1 MISELHHRRSI
12 RLKNFNYAQNGVYFV
27 TLCTYNQECSFGNVI
42 DGKMV
47 LNDAGRIAVDEWKKS
62 AIIRNEIE
70 LDEFIVMPNHIHGIV
85 IIVKSCRGDRPV
97 APTKPIAPM
106 NKYKPNGPPPK
117 SIGSLIAGFKS
128 AVTKHINENRGT
140 PGMPVWQRNYYEHII
155 RNKNEWYRIREYIR
169 RNPER
174 WGLDGEI

>member
-12 RLKNFNYAQNGVYFV
+12 RLKNFNYAQIGAYFV

-97 APTKPIAPM
+97 APTKPIATM

-128 AVTKHINENRGT
+128 AVTKGINENRGT

-155 RNKNEWYRIREYIR
+155 RNKNELHRIRQYIR
-169 RNPER
+169 QNPER

>member
-97 APTKPIAPM
+97 APT
-106 NKYKPNGPPPK
+106 Y
-117 SIGSLIAGFKS
+117 
-128 AVTKHINENRGT
+128 R
-140 PGMPVWQRNYYEHII
+140 
-155 RNKNEWYRIREYIR
+155 WY
-169 RNPER
+169 NPENPEDSYPECHCVGNGR
-174 WGLDGEI
+174 DRSLQ